1 MAILTNDFYRS
12 SKGDRWQLLRDSE
25 TGRQVMR
32 HEPNLASGDKVTEI
46 DAQEFLERTGSS
58 PENLALRNLL
68 EKLPDPGRE
77 AYVPVFLR

>member
-25 TGRQVMR
+25 TWRQVMR

>member
-1 MAILTNDFYRS
+1 MAICTNDFYRS

-46 DAQEFLERTGSS
+46 DAQEFLERTRT
-58 PENLALRNLL
+58 E
-68 EKLPDPGRE
+68 
-77 AYVPVFLR
+77 F

>member
-58 PENLALRNLL
+58 PGNLALRNLL